1 MEEAVEYYFSDVSER
16 DADGEEGTMT
26 MGLGINSMA
35 ESASPKAEDAIRY
48 GFYGKY
54 YDDFYLS

>member
-1 MEEAVEYYFSDVSER
+1 MEEAVEYYFSEASER
-16 DADGEEGTMT
+16 DADGEEETMAT
-26 MGLGINSMA
+26 GLGTKSMA
-35 ESASPKAEDAIRY
+35 DSASPKAEDAIRY

>member
-1 MEEAVEYYFSDVSER
+1 MEEAVDFYLSEASEADAKGVKAAGRLSETKAMADFVSQKPE
-16 DADGEEGTMT
+16 AG
-26 MGLGINSMA
+26 
-35 ESASPKAEDAIRY
+35 IRY

>member
-1 MEEAVEYYFSDVSER
+1 MEEAVDFYLSETSEPDAEGEKAAGSLSETKPMADFSSQKSEN
-16 DADGEEGTMT
+16 T
-26 MGLGINSMA
+26 
-35 ESASPKAEDAIRY
+35 IRY

>member
-1 MEEAVEYYFSDVSER
+1 MEEAVAFYLSETSEPDAEGEKAAGRLSGTKPMADFVSQKPE
-16 DADGEEGTMT
+16 AG
-26 MGLGINSMA
+26 
-35 ESASPKAEDAIRY
+35 IRY

>member
-1 MEEAVEYYFSDVSER
+1 MEEAVAFYLSEAAGR
-16 DADGEEGTMT
+16 DGEVALGMGTGT
-26 MGLGINSMA
+26 KPRA
-35 ESASPKAEDAIRY
+35 DFAFPKQEDGIRY

>member
-1 MEEAVEYYFSDVSER
+1 VGAGTEPG
-16 DADGEEGTMT
+16 ADFP
-26 MGLGINSMA
+26 SQK
-35 ESASPKAEDAIRY
+35 PEDGIRY

>member
-1 MEEAVEYYFSDVSER
+1 VEEAVDFYLSEASE
-16 DADGEEGTMT
+16 ADGEVALGMGAGTKPRADFP
-26 MGLGINSMA
+26 SQK
-35 ESASPKAEDAIRY
+35 PEDGIRY

>member
-1 MEEAVEYYFSDVSER
+1 MADFVSQKPEA
-16 DADGEEGTMT
+16 G
-26 MGLGINSMA
+26 
-35 ESASPKAEDAIRY
+35 IRY